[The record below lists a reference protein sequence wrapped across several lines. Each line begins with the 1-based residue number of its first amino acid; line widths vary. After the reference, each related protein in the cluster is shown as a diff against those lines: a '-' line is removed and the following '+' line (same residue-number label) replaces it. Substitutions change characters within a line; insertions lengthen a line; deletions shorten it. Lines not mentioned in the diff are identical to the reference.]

1 MTCPG
6 SCSPDAGSS
15 QHPFQTCQAVPGLY
29 KLSSISSIPE
39 IPSLEADPEH
49 PFEKGVFLA
58 TRLFQQTLPGHL
70 VLLIVTTKLGLSHKL
85 PYPPS
90 FSSWPEKSLG
100 SASEP
105 TIGSKLC
112 LSLDKTPPWLWVGGR
127 KQTGSALTQNGHG
140 RCSFISRP
148 TTTLWLVAFFVTYAP
163 KSLSLQLGQ
172 CS

>member
-70 VLLIVTTKLGLSHKL
+70 VLLIVTSIGAMLLNNLKYAIFEVSIACVPCMPCPNRPALSARCQRSSSSSLMHEVDGISMNL
-85 PYPPS
+85 P
-90 FSSWPEKSLG
+90 G
-100 SASEP
+100 SR
-105 TIGSKLC
+105 
-112 LSLDKTPPWLWVGGR
+112 LSLR
-127 KQTGSALTQNGHG
+127 
-140 RCSFISRP
+140 F
-148 TTTLWLVAFFVTYAP
+148 
-163 KSLSLQLGQ
+163 
-172 CS
+172 